1 MSDAFQP
8 LSLHALFA
16 LDLAEPEWTVDG
28 MLPLGAAALLSA
40 REKAG
45 KGLLTIDLCACVATG
60 ELFLDRAVREGTAIY
75 CAAEEHVR
83 DVRARI
89 AARLGDR
96 RDAPLYVLPLDGSTN
111 DRLKLE
117 DAETLVRL
125 AAMIASHDPVV
136 IVLDTL
142 RELHDG
148 QEDSSDDMV
157 WRLRPLRQM
166 AHQTNTTILVNH
178 HQNKLGGFR
187 GSTAIRAAFDLEW
200 AFNRTDGDGDGPAT
214 GKLQIEGRHGP
225 RDIVHVRLGE
235 GLRWEPAT
243 VMPVLAETNIRER
256 ILTHLG
262 KTNGAMLAKEIAT
275 GLSVAPKTVQNALAA
290 MAKEEPRQI
299 AIEGAGTKSDPRRY
313 RGLSP
318 SLWPADG
325 TEDSVSMIPPEPPP
339 LRGQDGG
346 NHPRL
351 VNGLVPD
358 ASGNNGKHSG
368 INGWTCLDCGDA
380 LVEGGSPYYCRACSP
395 AAASAD

>member
-8 LSLHALFA
+8 LSLDALFA
-16 LDLAEPEWTVDG
+16 LDLAEPDWTVDRL
-28 MLPLGAAALLSA
+28 LPLGAAALLSA

-60 ELFLDRAVREGTAIY
+60 EPFLDRAVREGTAIY

-89 AARLGDR
+89 AARLGHR
-96 RDAPLYVLPLDGSTN
+96 RDAPLYVLPLDGSTD

-117 DAETLVRL
+117 DPGTMVRL
-125 AAMIASHDPVV
+125 AGMIAAHEPVL

-157 WRLRPLRQM
+157 WRLRPVRQM

-214 GKLQIEGRHGP
+214 GKLQVEGRHGP
-225 RDIVHVRLGE
+225 RETVHVRLGD
-235 GLRWEPAT
+235 GLRWEPANA
-243 VMPVLAETNIRER
+243 VPLLAEPNIRER
-256 ILTHLG
+256 IIAHLG
-262 KTNGAMLAKEIAT
+262 TTNGAKTAKEIAD
-275 GLSVAPKTVQNALAA
+275 GLGAAPKTVQNALAE
-290 MAKEEPRQI
+290 MAKDEPHPV
-299 AIEGAGTKSDPRRY
+299 AIEGAGTKNDPRRY
-313 RGLSP
+313 RSLSP
-318 SLWPADG
+318 TLWPVDG
-325 TEDSVSMIPPEPPP
+325 EDEGAAMITPASPP
-339 LRGQDGG
+339 LKGQDGG

-351 VNGLVPD
+351 FEKVVPD

-368 INGWTCLDCGDA
+368 SNGWTCLDCGA
-380 LVEGGSPYYCRACSP
+380 PLVADGSPYYCPACSP
-395 AAASAD
+395 PVASAD